1 MMFNY
6 RHLNVSIIVLKTF
19 LYRFISFGLMAGFL
33 YYLTRDIK
41 QSLQFSLCLEG
52 IKLAVYFIYEC
63 LFNKKFKL
71 STDDGFVLWATGCS
85 GAGKSTLLDAV
96 AEEVRKSDR
105 RVERLD
111 GDVVRQTLCVD
122 LGFSQKDRNINIQ
135 RVTFVT
141 KMLSKNGVGVLCS
154 FISPYRAIR
163 QQVREQTTNFIE
175 LHLTTSKQCLFM
187 RDPKGLYKL
196 AKEGKIKNLTGFD
209 GAYEKPYNAEI
220 NINTETTSLEDSVQI
235 VLDYLKQ
242 RRLI

>member
-1 MMFNY
+1 MVNY
-6 RHLNVSIIVLKTF
+6 RQLNFSIIVLKTI
-19 LYRFISFGLMAGFL
+19 LYRLLSFGLTAGFV
-33 YYLTRDIK
+33 YFLTRNIT
-41 QSLQFSLCLEG
+41 QALQFSMLIE
-52 IKLAVYFIYEC
+52 IVKLGMYFIYEC

-71 STDDGFVLWATGCS
+71 SKDEGFTLWATGCS

-96 AEEVRKSDR
+96 SEELQKSDR

-111 GDVVRQTLCVD
+111 GDIVRQSLCVD
-122 LGFSQKDRNINIQ
+122 LGFSQKDRNLNIQ
-135 RVTFVT
+135 RVTFVA

-163 QQVREQTTNFIE
+163 QYVRENTTNFIE
-175 LHLTTSKQCLFM
+175 LHLTTSKQCLVD

-196 AKEGKIKNLTGFD
+196 AIEGKIKNLTGFD
-209 GAYEKPYNAEI
+209 GAYEKPYSAEI

-242 RRLI
+242 RKFI